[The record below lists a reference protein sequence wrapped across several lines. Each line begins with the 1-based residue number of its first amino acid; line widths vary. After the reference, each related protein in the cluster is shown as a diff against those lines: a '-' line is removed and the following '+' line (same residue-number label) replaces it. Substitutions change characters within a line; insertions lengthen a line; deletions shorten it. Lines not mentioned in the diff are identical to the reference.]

1 MPDPDRL
8 SNEQITTRAA
18 RALGK
23 VDLLGQ
29 RGITLVTMEE
39 IEAMA
44 CLLAL
49 FGLVPIYPG
58 APVPETLIIQPQK
71 ET

>member
-1 MPDPDRL
+1 MADRL
-8 SNEQITTRAA
+8 TNEELLTRAA
-18 RALGK
+18 RGLGK

-29 RGITLVTMEE
+29 RGITLVTAEE

-44 CLLAL
+44 GLLAL

-58 APVPETLIIQPQK
+58 APAPEELIIQTQK